1 MHVTRQRVN
10 PAEPLGHARS
20 GRRRRTQLLAGA
32 ATVAVAVA
40 GTGAAAAATDRFGTH
55 RVGDST
61 GQGLLLPSNQT
72 IEPIGDRLLVDNGKL
87 LASTVSPDGRYLAAL
102 TNDRGIALTIV
113 DLQQHKVLQQA
124 GTSSDADLHLS
135 SNSVGQEGPFYS
147 PDGKTLW
154 MPQQDGLARFP
165 VNADGTVGAPTFL
178 ALEKQDGKS
187 ALPTGVAFSADGSVA
202 YVALNGQ
209 NQVAKLDATNGEVLA
224 RYDVGNAPRQV
235 RLVGNKLYV
244 SNEAGRPAAAGD
256 PTLNSYGTQVVA
268 DQTTGATLTGTVS
281 VVDVTDPS
289 APVRSIDV
297 GLHPTALLVHGNAL
311 FVANT
316 GSDSVSVIDTS
327 TDEVKQTIATQ
338 PWQGSKVGY
347 APDALALTPDGH
359 LLVALGRANALAV
372 YGYQSP
378 QEPVSY
384 LGLLPTDYYPEE
396 IALVGR
402 KVVVTNLR
410 GIGARGPQRTLS
422 EGPGTDPATGY
433 NTHDSTGTLT
443 SFTLPDDAQLK
454 RYTEQV
460 WRQNDWGHGATKAAG
475 KKSAK
480 PVPVP
485 LHLGDPST
493 IKHVFLI
500 VKENRTYDQVF
511 GDEPKGNGDPSLAQ
525 FGKQA
530 TPNLHAL
537 AEQFGL
543 FDNTYDVGTNSAE
556 GHNWVM
562 EADNPEYV
570 ESQAGEYER
579 SYDSEDDAL
588 GHQRSGFLWT
598 GAEAA
603 GNTVRDFGEYHQF
616 LTKPAGADWSAFY
629 CDAQNMAKTGE
640 GPSLQ
645 VQSSSPIP
653 SLNQVSVPGFPK
665 FDLGIPDQYRYQ
677 IWKQDFEKYGP
688 ANLNMM
694 WVMDDHTGGGGN
706 PNPIAQVAD
715 NDLAVGKIVDE
726 ISHSKYWKD
735 SAIFVVEDDTQNGV
749 DHVDG
754 GRGPIE
760 IVSPWARHGVVD
772 SHYYTQIN
780 MVRTIEQI
788 LGIQPMNQK
797 DSAAEPMRNAFTDAA
812 DFTPFTALPNQVPL
826 TYGLKTAPSC
836 GADTAGSS
844 AALPSLAVPS
854 AETSVHAQWMTWQ
867 AQQHFTGPNAAPDR
881 ANAAQMDRFTW
892 YQTHAWS
899 TPYPGDAKILAPDEV
914 PGRTLP
920 SSEND
925 G

>member
-1 MHVTRQRVN
+1 V
-10 PAEPLGHARS
+10 
-20 GRRRRTQLLAGA
+20 LAGA
-32 ATVAVAVA
+32 ATLAVAVA

-55 RVGDST
+55 RVGEST

-113 DLQQHKVLQQA
+113 DLQQHKVLQQV
-124 GTSSDADLHLS
+124 GKSADLS
-135 SNSVGQEGPFYS
+135 STSVGQEGPFYS
-147 PDGKTLW
+147 PDGRSLW
-154 MPQQDGLARFP
+154 MPQTNGISKFP
-165 VNADGTVGAPTFL
+165 VNADGTVGAPTFIAL
-178 ALEKQDGKS
+178 AKQGDKS
-187 ALPTGVAFSADGSVA
+187 ALPTGTVFSADGKYA

-209 NQVAKLDATNGEVLA
+209 NQVAKLDAATGEVLA
-224 RYDVGNAPRQV
+224 QYDVGNAPRQV
-235 RLVGNKLYV
+235 RLVGGKLYV
-244 SNEAGRPAAAGD
+244 SNEAGRPATADD

-281 VVDVTDPS
+281 VVDVNASTPT
-289 APVRSIDV
+289 VHSIDV
-297 GLHPTALLVHGNAL
+297 GLHPTALLVHGDAL

-316 GSDSVSVIDTS
+316 GSDTVSVIDT
-327 TDEVKQTIATQ
+327 TKDEVVQTIATQ

-372 YGYQSP
+372 YSYSKP

-396 IALVGR
+396 IALVGG

-410 GIGARGPQRTLS
+410 GIGARGPQRTLTK
-422 EGPGTDPATGY
+422 GPGTQPATGY

-443 SFTLPDDAQLK
+443 TFTLPADSQLK
-454 RYTEQV
+454 RYTAQV
-460 WRQNDWGHGATKAAG
+460 WQQNDWGHGATPAAG

-511 GDEPKGNGDPSLAQ
+511 GDEKRGNGDPALAQ
-525 FGKQA
+525 FGRQV

-598 GAEAA
+598 GAQAA
-603 GNTVRDFGEYHQF
+603 GKTVRDFGEYHQF
-616 LTKPAGADWSAFY
+616 LTKPDGADWSAFY
-629 CDAQNMAKTGE
+629 CDAQHMAETGS
-640 GPSLQ
+640 GPELP

-653 SLNQVSVPGFPK
+653 SLNKVSVPGFPK

-677 IWKQDFEKYGP
+677 IWKQDFEKNGP
-688 ANLNMM
+688 SNLNML
-694 WVMDDHTGGGGN
+694 WVMDDHTGDPN
-706 PNPIAQVAD
+706 TPNPIAQVAD

-726 ISHSKYWKD
+726 ISHSRYWKD

-760 IVSPWARHGVVD
+760 VISPWARHGVVD

-797 DSAAEPMRNAFTDAA
+797 DSAAEPMRTAFTNAA
-812 DFTPFTALPNQVPL
+812 DYTPFTALPNQVPL
-826 TYGLKTAPSC
+826 TYGLSSAPAC
-836 GADTAGSS
+836 GADTVGSS
-844 AALPSLAVPS
+844 ATLPSLTVP
-854 AETSVHAQWMTWQ
+854 AAAKGVHDQWMAWQ
-867 AQQHFTGPNAAPDR
+867 DHQHLSGADAAPDR

-892 YQTHAWS
+892 YQTHGWA
-899 TPYPGDAKILAPDEV
+899 TPYPGDTRILAPGEV

>member
-1 MHVTRQRVN
+1 MHVTRQRLT
-10 PAEPLGHARS
+10 PTRG
-20 GRRRRTQLLAGA
+20 RRRTQVLAGA

-40 GTGAAAAATDRFGTH
+40 GTGVAAAATDRFGTH

-61 GQGLLLPSNQT
+61 GQGLLLPSNQN
-72 IEPIGDRLLVDNGKL
+72 IKPIGDRLLVDNGKL

-102 TNDRGIALTIV
+102 TNDRAIALTII
-113 DLQQHKVLQQA
+113 DLQQHKILQQA
-124 GTSSDADLHLS
+124 GTSGDADLKIS
-135 SNSVGQEGPFYS
+135 SNNVGQEGPFYT
-147 PDGKTLW
+147 PDGTFLW
-154 MPQQDGLARFP
+154 MPQVNGFDRFP

-178 ALEKQDGKS
+178 SLPKQGSKS
-187 ALPTGVAFSADGSVA
+187 ALPTGVAFSADGTVA

-209 NQVAKLDATNGEVLA
+209 NQVAKLDAATGEVLA

-235 RLVGNKLYV
+235 RLVGGKLYV
-244 SNEAGRPAAAGD
+244 SDEAGRPAQPGD

-268 DQTTGATLTGTVS
+268 DQTTGATTTGTVS
-281 VVDVTDPS
+281 VVDVDDAS
-289 APVRSIDV
+289 APVRTIDV
-297 GLHPTALLVHGNAL
+297 GLHPTALLAHGNVL
-311 FVANT
+311 FVTNT
-316 GSDSVSVIDTS
+316 GSDTVSVIDT
-327 TDEVKQTIATQ
+327 TKDEVVQTIDTQ
-338 PWQGSKVGY
+338 PWQGSTVGY
-347 APDALALTPDGH
+347 APNALALTPDGR
-359 LLVALGRANALAV
+359 LLVSLGRANALAV
-372 YGYQSP
+372 YSYTSP

-396 IALVGR
+396 IALVGG

-410 GIGARGPQRTLS
+410 GIGARGPQATIS
-422 EGPGTDPATGY
+422 KGPGTEPATGY

-443 SFTLPDDAQLK
+443 SFSMPSDALLK
-454 RYTEQV
+454 RYTAQV
-460 WRQNDWGHGATKAAG
+460 WQQNDWGHGATPAEG
-475 KKSAK
+475 KKSEK

-500 VKENRTYDQVF
+500 VKENRTYDQVL
-511 GDEPKGNGDPSLAQ
+511 GDDPRGNGDASLAQ
-525 FGKQA
+525 FGQQV
-530 TPNLHAL
+530 TPNTHAL
-537 AEQFGL
+537 AKQFGL

-562 EADNPEYV
+562 EADDPEYV

-598 GAEAA
+598 GVQAA
-603 GNTVRDFGEYHQF
+603 GKTVRDFGEYHQF
-616 LTKPAGADWSAFY
+616 LDKPKGAHWSDFY
-629 CDAQNMAKTGE
+629 CDSRNMEATGAD
-640 GPSLQ
+640 PVLT
-645 VQSSSPIP
+645 VRSSSPIP
-653 SLNQVSVPGFPK
+653 SLNSVSVPGYPK
-665 FDLGIPDQYRYQ
+665 FDTDIPDQYRFD
-677 IWKQDFEKYGP
+677 IWKRDFEKNGP

-694 WVMDDHTGGGGN
+694 WLMDDHTGGGTS

-726 ISHSKYWKD
+726 ISHSQYWKD
-735 SAIFVVEDDTQNGV
+735 TAIFVVEDDTQNGV

-754 GRGPIE
+754 GRGPVE
-760 IVSPWARHGVVD
+760 IISPWARHGVVD

-788 LGIQPMNQK
+788 LGMAPMNQK

-812 DFTPFTALPNQVPL
+812 DFTPFTAQPNQVPL
-826 TYGLKTAPSC
+826 TFGLKTAPSC
-836 GADTAGSS
+836 GEDTPATT
-844 AALPSLAVPS
+844 AALPSLTVPAS
-854 AETSVHAQWMTWQ
+854 EKAVHAQWMAWQ
-867 AQQHFTGPNAAPDR
+867 EQQQFGGANAAPDR

-892 YQTHAWS
+892 YQTHGWA
-899 TPYPGDAKILAPDEV
+899 TPYPGDPRIFAPSEV

-920 SSEND
+920 SNEND